1 MEWELSK
8 ENVQP
13 LRNGRKVEPLNM
25 ALKMKAAG
33 ATTTRANVLEHQ
45 RRKMIE
51 AIDEYEG
58 DDPLEPWLEYIMWVK
73 DAFPSGGIQSEL
85 LPLLEACTRTFQ
97 TDERYR
103 SDLRYL
109 RVWVQ
114 YADCCTEPKDIY
126 AFLEANSIGQ
136 DHALYYEAFATYLEI
151 HKNYKRANEIF
162 ELGIAR
168 GAHPIGRLQNMY
180 QAFLKRMARRTEHDL
195 HNNPDD
201 FEPEKKREFGDL
213 KVDKENGPQH
223 TGNRR
228 GAPQTLREQPRAR
241 IQPVN
246 AQRPANAGF
255 EVFTD
260 DEFQVGRSFP
270 PVQHPSST
278 VETAPFWQSLGSQK
292 EVKKENTQQP
302 AKWTEGKI
310 RCKNVVKSV
319 ASQPEFSIF
328 VDDECQAE
336 KSSGLHSKNKEA
348 VVPASLRLRLD
359 DLPDH
364 RRDTETLKK
373 NPLLHFTEG
382 DCPTL
387 ISQLGKTHGRS
398 PVRDDSDYGSTGS
411 AYLTPVLIGSVI
423 YKPSEN
429 EGQVSFEEFR
439 LAQWCGQDSPAG
451 ALSSSVEKAKR
462 IEMSLNK
469 FGSAPDCLPSQG
481 MKTSV
486 MEGAC
491 SPAGSC
497 KSILGQS
504 PAAEG
509 SLLPPRM
516 PRQIASAPSANGDE
530 TIAIKR
536 FADQLIF
543 QGVVDSDAA
552 GHQGLVDPTI
562 NTQEASEYIISQFNR
577 PLSCGNLRDKSK
589 TSTARARVGCQ
600 DKEFEILV
608 DSLDSEQDLRPQ
620 HQPGTQACTNRRSQ
634 ENKSAISNNGSFD
647 IFVDNE
653 LMTGQLGEGQGMK
666 HQEKI
671 EGLKVFEDAPYI
683 ERPKQKLAESKNS
696 GILAFVDEEAVPSQT
711 TKKPIP
717 SFEVF
722 EDNNSADHP
731 VHKIMQRE
739 VGGQGTRSFE
749 IFRDENDVQAK
760 KKPVVTNRTV
770 KKPSFQT
777 PRAVNVVGTTQSNP
791 RNKGFEVFTDQE
803 NLDLDPPL
811 SKATSSKAAEKKR
824 SPLQHT
830 SQKSF
835 SVFVDE

>member
-114 YADCCTEPKDIY
+114 YADSCTEPKDIY

-195 HNNPDD
+195 HNQTEEELLRLCGSNQ
-201 FEPEKKREFGDL
+201 G
-213 KVDKENGPQH
+213 
-223 TGNRR
+223 R
-228 GAPQTLREQPRAR
+228 GSNQQMHKGKTDVLPHDC
-241 IQPVN
+241 
-246 AQRPANAGF
+246 RPANAGF

-278 VETAPFWQSLGSQK
+278 VETAIPFWQSLGSQK

-302 AKWTEGKI
+302 AKWTEGKVCI
-310 RCKNVVKSV
+310 LLLCSMQVHNR
-319 ASQPEFSIF
+319 
-328 VDDECQAE
+328 E

-359 DLPDH
+359 DMPDH

-411 AYLTPVLIGSVI
+411 AHLTPVLIGSVI
-423 YKPSEN
+423 YKHSEK

-451 ALSSSVEKAKR
+451 ALSSSIEKAKR

-469 FGSAPDCLPSQG
+469 LGSASDCLPSQG

-486 MEGAC
+486 REGAC

-497 KSILGQS
+497 KSILDQS

-562 NTQEASEYIISQFNR
+562 NTKEASEYIISQFNR
-577 PLSCGNLRDKSK
+577 PLSCGSLRDKSK
-589 TSTARARVGCQ
+589 TSTARCQ

-620 HQPGTQACTNRRSQ
+620 HQPGNQACTNRRSQ
-634 ENKSAISNNGSFD
+634 ENKSAISNNGGSFD
-647 IFVDNE
+647 IFVDDE

-696 GILAFVDEEAVPSQT
+696 GIHAFVDEEAVPSQT

-731 VHKIMQRE
+731 VHKIMQRQ
-739 VGGQGTRSFE
+739 VAGQGTRSFE

-760 KKPVVTNRTV
+760 KNPVVTNRTV

-777 PRAVNVVGTTQSNP
+777 PSAVNVVDTTQSKP

-824 SPLQHT
+824 SPLPHT

>member
-151 HKNYKRANEIF
+151 HKNYKSANEIF

-195 HNNPDD
+195 HNV
-201 FEPEKKREFGDL
+201 KFGTHSIL
-213 KVDKENGPQH
+213 FSFLCSNF
-223 TGNRR
+223 T
-228 GAPQTLREQPRAR
+228 AFITLDATIFASLYSP
-241 IQPVN
+241 PTVSK
-246 AQRPANAGF
+246 PANAGF

-278 VETAPFWQSLGSQK
+278 AETAPFWQSLGSQK

-302 AKWTEGKI
+302 AKWTEGKVCI
-310 RCKNVVKSV
+310 LLLCSMQVHNR
-319 ASQPEFSIF
+319 
-328 VDDECQAE
+328 E

-359 DLPDH
+359 DMPDH

-423 YKPSEN
+423 YKHSEN

-451 ALSSSVEKAKR
+451 ALSSSIEKAKR

-469 FGSAPDCLPSQG
+469 FGSASDCLPSQG

-486 MEGAC
+486 REGAC

-577 PLSCGNLRDKSK
+577 PLSCGSLRDKSK
-589 TSTARARVGCQ
+589 TSTARAPTRRVGCQ

-608 DSLDSEQDLRPQ
+608 DSMDSEQDLRPQ
-620 HQPGTQACTNRRSQ
+620 HQPGNQACTNRRSQ
-634 ENKSAISNNGSFD
+634 ANKSAISNNGGSFD
-647 IFVDNE
+647 IFVDDE

-671 EGLKVFEDAPYI
+671 EVFEDAPYI

-696 GILAFVDEEAVPSQT
+696 GIHAFVDEEAVPSQT

-731 VHKIMQRE
+731 VHKIMQRQ
-739 VGGQGTRSFE
+739 VAGQGTRSFE
-749 IFRDENDVQAK
+749 IFRDENNDVQAK
-760 KKPVVTNRTV
+760 KNPVVTNRPV

-777 PRAVNVVGTTQSNP
+777 PRAVNVVDTTQSNP

-824 SPLQHT
+824 LPLPHT

>member
-1 MEWELSK
+1 LFVMRVLSK
-8 ENVQP
+8 NC
-13 LRNGRKVEPLNM
+13 
-25 ALKMKAAG
+25 
-33 ATTTRANVLEHQ
+33 H
-45 RRKMIE
+45 
-51 AIDEYEG
+51 
-58 DDPLEPWLEYIMWVK
+58 
-73 DAFPSGGIQSEL
+73 
-85 LPLLEACTRTFQ
+85 
-97 TDERYR
+97 
-103 SDLRYL
+103 
-109 RVWVQ
+109 
-114 YADCCTEPKDIY
+114 
-126 AFLEANSIGQ
+126 NS
-136 DHALYYEAFATYLEI
+136 L
-151 HKNYKRANEIF
+151 
-162 ELGIAR
+162 
-168 GAHPIGRLQNMY
+168 
-180 QAFLKRMARRTEHDL
+180 
-195 HNNPDD
+195 
-201 FEPEKKREFGDL
+201 
-213 KVDKENGPQH
+213 
-223 TGNRR
+223 
-228 GAPQTLREQPRAR
+228 
-241 IQPVN
+241 
-246 AQRPANAGF
+246 
-255 EVFTD
+255 
-260 DEFQVGRSFP
+260 
-270 PVQHPSST
+270 
-278 VETAPFWQSLGSQK
+278 
-292 EVKKENTQQP
+292 
-302 AKWTEGKI
+302 
-310 RCKNVVKSV
+310 
-319 ASQPEFSIF
+319 
-328 VDDECQAE
+328 
-336 KSSGLHSKNKEA
+336 A
-348 VVPASLRLRLD
+348 VVCA
-359 DLPDH
+359 
-364 RRDTETLKK
+364 
-373 NPLLHFTEG
+373 
-382 DCPTL
+382 
-387 ISQLGKTHGRS
+387 
-398 PVRDDSDYGSTGS
+398 VRDDSDYGSTGS

-469 FGSAPDCLPSQG
+469 FRSAPDCLPSQG

-486 MEGAC
+486 REGAC

-577 PLSCGNLRDKSK
+577 PLSCGSLRDKSK
-589 TSTARARVGCQ
+589 TSTARAPTRRVGCQ

-620 HQPGTQACTNRRSQ
+620 HQPGNQACTNRRSQ
-634 ENKSAISNNGSFD
+634 ENKSAISNNGGSFD

-696 GILAFVDEEAVPSQT
+696 GIHAFVDEEAVPSQT

-811 SKATSSKAAEKKR
+811 SKATSSKAAAEKKR
-824 SPLQHT
+824 SPLPHT